1 MKYQNI
7 LFDLDGTVIDSR
19 LGLGNSLTYALANVG
34 MGDLINRELLDSFLG
49 VPLLQG
55 MEEYCGMDR
64 ETANKAVDYFQK
76 YYGER
81 GMFESKPFDGFESM
95 LKLLSHNGKVL
106 AVATNGYTENA
117 KIVLGHHC
125 IAKYFSIIRGLTSL
139 GADETKQEVIRG
151 VVKDLNIDTD
161 NTVMVGDRFFD
172 IQAAKDSGVHSV
184 GVLYGYGEEKEMVE
198 SGPDEIAEN
207 VDKLTEILLG

>member
-95 LKLLSHNGKVL
+95 GKAQL
-106 AVATNGYTENA
+106 AHTASAMGEIAAENIMGEDKKYDEATNPT
-117 KIVLGHHC
+117 
-125 IAKYFSIIRGLTSL
+125 
-139 GADETKQEVIRG
+139 
-151 VVKDLNIDTD
+151 
-161 NTVMVGDRFFD
+161 
-172 IQAAKDSGVHSV
+172 
-184 GVLYGYGEEKEMVE
+184 
-198 SGPDEIAEN
+198 
-207 VDKLTEILLG
+207 